1 VKRKLLN
8 NDFTTAVITT
18 TKNTAHW
25 QDYWATPI
33 RFVLCSIYYLYSLYD
48 WADYEYLL

>member
-8 NDFTTAVITT
+8 NDFKTAVITT

-25 QDYWATPI
+25 QDY
-33 RFVLCSIYYLYSLYD
+33 
-48 WADYEYLL
+48 

>member
-25 QDYWATPI
+25 QDY
-33 RFVLCSIYYLYSLYD
+33 
-48 WADYEYLL
+48 